1 MGFLIMM
8 VAIFA
13 IMWFFMIRP
22 QQKKQKEIRNFQNA
36 LTEGTS
42 VVTGGGIYGTVKR
55 IDHSTGKIVPGG
67 VAEQTEAA
75 LRNVEKVLVAAGAA
89 RESVVLCRVYVP
101 DVALWDEVNR
111 VYAAFF
117 GDHKPA
123 RVVVPTTAL
132 HHGALVE
139 IEAMAEL
146 PEEK

>member
-1 MGFLIMM
+1 MKIISG
-8 VAIFA
+8 
-13 IMWFFMIRP
+13 
-22 QQKKQKEIRNFQNA
+22 NA
-36 LTEGTS
+36 SKGGHYS
-42 VVTGGGIYGTVKR
+42 PGVVSRGMLYVSGQLP

-139 IEAMAEL
+139 IEAMAAL
-146 PEEK
+146 FSGLG